1 MNKELLIKAVKEFDR
16 FTKSQKALLILLIEF
31 AKDDV
36 ANITIESIVVMSGF
50 TKTSIYK
57 SLTKLE
63 QLSFISREKIPN
75 EKVGYIKLNIPSF
88 QPVLEFYAKKV
99 QYLSKKVY

>member
-1 MNKELLIKAVKEFDR
+1 MNKDLLIKAVKEFDR

-36 ANITIESIVVMSGF
+36 VNMTVESIVAMSGF
-50 TKTSIYK
+50 TRTSIYK

-63 QLSFISREKIPN
+63 QLKFISREKILN
-75 EKVGYIKLNIPSF
+75 EKVGYIKLNTPSF
-88 QPVLEFYAKKV
+88 EPVLEFYTKKI
-99 QYLSKKVY
+99 QYLPKKVY